1 MKCSVIGIDL
11 AKNIFQ
17 ICALDQNRQVISNKK
32 VKRANLLAELRQY
45 EPTLVVMEA
54 CYSSNPFYFGE
65 GGRRIQKLGHQVK
78 AIPAFAVKPF
88 VMGNKN
94 DANDALAIAEASYR
108 PKMRAL
114 SLHS

>member
-17 ICALDQNRQVISNKK
+17 ICALDQHRKVISNKK

-54 CYSSNPFYFGE
+54 CYKE
-65 GGRRIQKLGHQVK
+65 GIRQPLLLGFIKLETELNIVSKK
-78 AIPAFAVKPF
+78 AIR
-88 VMGNKN
+88 
-94 DANDALAIAEASYR
+94 LLE
-108 PKMRAL
+108 
-114 SLHS
+114 

>member
-17 ICALDQNRQVISNKK
+17 ICALDQHRKVISNKK

-54 CYSSNPFYFGE
+54 CYSSNSFYFGE
-65 GGRRIQKLGHQVK
+65 GVD
-78 AIPAFAVKPF
+78 AFSSWGIKSKPF
-88 VMGNKN
+88 PH
-94 DANDALAIAEASYR
+94 LR
-108 PKMRAL
+108 
-114 SLHS
+114 

>member
-17 ICALDQNRQVISNKK
+17 ICVLDQNRKVISNKK

-54 CYSSNPFYFGE
+54 CYSSNPF
-65 GGRRIQKLGHQVK
+65 ILVK
-78 AIPAFAVKPF
+78 GVDGFSSWGIKSKPF
-88 VMGNKN
+88 
-94 DANDALAIAEASYR
+94 LR
-108 PKMRAL
+108 LR
-114 SLHS
+114 

>member
-17 ICALDQNRQVISNKK
+17 ICAIDQNRKVISNKK

-54 CYSSNPFYFGE
+54 CYSSNPW
-65 GGRRIQKLGHQVK
+65 GRRIQQLGHQVK

-94 DANDALAIAEASYR
+94 DAFAIANNALAIAEASYR